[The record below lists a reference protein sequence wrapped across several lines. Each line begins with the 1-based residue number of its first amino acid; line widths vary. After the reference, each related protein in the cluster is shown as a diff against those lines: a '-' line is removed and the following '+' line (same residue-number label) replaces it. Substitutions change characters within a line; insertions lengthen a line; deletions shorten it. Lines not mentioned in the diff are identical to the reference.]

1 MKSEESEGNKKNK
14 ETMKKTYIAPA
25 CDIVKLNEADIIAT
39 SIGTNDEP
47 GNGVQLSRDGD
58 FWDGDEW

>member
-1 MKSEESEGNKKNK
+1 
-14 ETMKKTYIAPA
+14 MKKTYIAPA

-47 GNGVQLSRDGD
+47 GNGVQLSREGD

>member
-1 MKSEESEGNKKNK
+1 
-14 ETMKKTYIAPA
+14 MKKTYIIPS
-25 CDIVKLNEADIIAT
+25 CEIVKLNAADIIAT
-39 SIGTNDEP
+39 SIGTNDEE